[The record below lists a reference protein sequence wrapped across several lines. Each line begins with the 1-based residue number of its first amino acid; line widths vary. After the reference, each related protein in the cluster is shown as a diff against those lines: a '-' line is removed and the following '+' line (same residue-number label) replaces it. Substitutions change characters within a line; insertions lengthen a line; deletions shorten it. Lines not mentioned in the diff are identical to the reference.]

1 MRQEQDQH
9 TGIKY
14 NFIIG
19 ISIAQTSYIPGTKP
33 FINLPF
39 LLASSG
45 SSLML
50 LSFRAKSPTRN
61 MGFGNQNWW
70 GQQPQ
75 FTKNGSFRAP
85 FFFKGPYTFEKQ
97 MEFPPTYNRSLAP
110 KYWPC

>member
-1 MRQEQDQH
+1 MRHEQDQH

-19 ISIAQTSYIPGTKP
+19 ISIAQTSCVPGTKP

-39 LLASSG
+39 SLASSR

-50 LSFRAKSPTRN
+50 LSFRAKSPTRH
-61 MGFGNQNWW
+61 MEFGNHSWW

-75 FTKNGSFRAP
+75 FAKNGSFRAH
-85 FFFKGPYTFEKQ
+85 FIFLQRTLCF
-97 MEFPPTYNRSLAP
+97 
-110 KYWPC
+110 